1 MLRIGLERQM
11 PRLVAADYFY
21 VVRLR
26 FNLIT
31 PHAHTALDKAAAG
44 AAQRAVLS

>member
-1 MLRIGLERQM
+1 MLRIWLERQM

-21 VVRLR
+21 LVRLR

-31 PHAHTALDKAAAG
+31 SQAHTTLDKAAGG

>member
-1 MLRIGLERQM
+1 MLPRWLEHQM

-44 AAQRAVLS
+44 AVQRAVLS

>member
-1 MLRIGLERQM
+1 MLRIWLEHQM

-21 VVRLR
+21 LVRLP

-31 PHAHTALDKAAAG
+31 PHAHTALDKAAGG

>member
-1 MLRIGLERQM
+1 MLRIWLERQM
-11 PRLVAADYFY
+11 PRLVAADYFCL
-21 VVRLR
+21 VRLR

-31 PHAHTALDKAAAG
+31 SQAHTTLDKAAGG

>member
-1 MLRIGLERQM
+1 MLRIWLEHQM

-26 FNLIT
+26 FNLM
-31 PHAHTALDKAAAG
+31 
-44 AAQRAVLS
+44 